1 MNEENE
7 LRFSAGTILHLEQGE
22 YSDRCI
28 AGLLVCRSDLNL
40 TKLAHEWFEKEAQSW
55 ATKAKD
61 GGSDWAWLEVSGF
74 VGWLCAEQH
83 CAALSHQLLRAQWR
97 GSRSTMYL
105 VVAATQIEGFSWA
118 LGHLINVSCVYDM
131 PG

>member
-61 GGSDWAWLEVSGF
+61 GGSAWAWLEVSGV
-74 VGWLCAEQH
+74 VGWLCAEQR
-83 CAALSHQLLRAQWR
+83 CAALSHQFVHIASY
-97 GSRSTMYL
+97 GEMD
-105 VVAATQIEGFSWA
+105 F
-118 LGHLINVSCVYDM
+118 LGVCYSSEHLEKRIDEINGNT
-131 PG
+131 PGETNV